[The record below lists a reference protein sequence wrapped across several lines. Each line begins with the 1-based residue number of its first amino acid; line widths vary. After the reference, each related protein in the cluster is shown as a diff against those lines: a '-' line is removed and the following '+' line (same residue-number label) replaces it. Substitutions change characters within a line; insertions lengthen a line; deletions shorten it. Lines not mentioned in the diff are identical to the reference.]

1 MRWDGQ
7 AKKTVMTRFLILFG
21 LVLIADQVSKE
32 IMLGLLFDP
41 PRLIKINLILNLVP
55 VWNPGMS
62 FGLLAD
68 GGAAVRIGLT
78 ILAFV
83 VSGWLFW
90 MLPQLD
96 RLQRVAAALIAAGA
110 IGNAIDRLRFGRVV
124 DFIDLH
130 WGGWHWPA
138 FNIADA
144 AITTGAVLWACQILL
159 GQETDKT

>member
-1 MRWDGQ
+1 MMGDGQ
-7 AKKTVMTRFLILFG
+7 AKNTFTTRFLILCG
-21 LVLIADQVSKE
+21 LVLAADQVSKE
-32 IMLGLLFDP
+32 IMLALLFDP
-41 PRLIKINLILNLVP
+41 PRLIKINLFLNLVP

-68 GGAAVRIGLT
+68 GGVAVRIGLT

-138 FNIADA
+138 FNVADA

-159 GQETDKT
+159 GQEADKT

>member
-1 MRWDGQ
+1 MKGYGQ
-7 AKKTVMTRFLILFG
+7 AKKTFTTRFLILFG
-21 LVLIADQVSKE
+21 LVLLADQVSKE
-32 IMLGLLFDP
+32 IMLALLFDP
-41 PRLIKINLILNLVP
+41 PRLIKINLFLNLVP

-68 GGAAVRIGLT
+68 GGVAVRIGLT

-96 RLQRVAAALIAAGA
+96 RLQRIAAALIAAGA
-110 IGNAIDRLRFGRVV
+110 VGNAIDRLRFGRVV

-138 FNIADA
+138 FNVADA

-159 GQETDKT
+159 GQEADKT

>member
-1 MRWDGQ
+1 
-7 AKKTVMTRFLILFG
+7 
-21 LVLIADQVSKE
+21 
-32 IMLGLLFDP
+32 MLALLFDP
-41 PRLIKINLILNLVP
+41 PRLIKLNFFLNLVP

-68 GGAAVRIGLT
+68 GGVAVRIGLT

-90 MLPQLD
+90 MLAQLD

-110 IGNAIDRLRFGRVV
+110 VGNAIDRLRFGRVV

-138 FNIADA
+138 FNLADA
-144 AITTGAVLWACQILL
+144 AITTGAVLWACQIFL
-159 GQETDKT
+159 GQEADKT

>member
-1 MRWDGQ
+1 
-7 AKKTVMTRFLILFG
+7 
-21 LVLIADQVSKE
+21 
-32 IMLGLLFDP
+32 MLALLFDP
-41 PRLIKINLILNLVP
+41 PRLIKLNFFLNLVP

-68 GGAAVRIGLT
+68 GGVAVRIGLT

-90 MLPQLD
+90 MLAQLD

-110 IGNAIDRLRFGRVV
+110 VGNAIDRLRFGRVV

-138 FNIADA
+138 FNVADA
-144 AITTGAVLWACQILL
+144 AITTGAVLWACQIFL
-159 GQETDKT
+159 GQEADKT